1 MAVNSNSLT
10 LALSRKGRG
19 ILIDNGLIMACK
31 IKKGDQVVVISGK
44 DKGRRG
50 EVRQS
55 IGGERLLIDGINI
68 VRKHRKGN
76 PQKNIQGGIVDEERS
91 IHISNVA
98 IYNPVTKK
106 ADRIGFKNLAD
117 AANGGQ
123 RKVRYFKSN
132 NEIIDA

>member
-1 MAVNSNSLT
+1 MAS
-10 LALSRKGRG
+10 
-19 ILIDNGLIMACK
+19 K
-31 IKKGDQVVVISGK
+31 IKKGDQVIVISGK

-50 EVRQS
+50 EVRQCVGDS
-55 IGGERLLIDGINI
+55 RVFVDGVNI

-76 PQKNIQGGIVDEERS
+76 PNKNTQGGIVDEERP

-98 IYNPVTKK
+98 IYNPVTQK
-106 ADRIGFKNLAD
+106 ADRVGFKNLAD

-132 NEIIDA
+132 NEVIDV

>member
-1 MAVNSNSLT
+1 MAS
-10 LALSRKGRG
+10 
-19 ILIDNGLIMACK
+19 K
-31 IKKGDQVVVISGK
+31 IKKGDQVIVISGK

-50 EVRQS
+50 EVRRC
-55 IGGERLLIDGINI
+55 IGLTRLLVDGVNI

-76 PQKNIQGGIVDEERS
+76 PQKNTQGGIVDEERS

-106 ADRIGFKNLAD
+106 ADRVGFKHLTD
-117 AANGGQ
+117 GANGGQ

-132 NEIIDA
+132 NEVIEA